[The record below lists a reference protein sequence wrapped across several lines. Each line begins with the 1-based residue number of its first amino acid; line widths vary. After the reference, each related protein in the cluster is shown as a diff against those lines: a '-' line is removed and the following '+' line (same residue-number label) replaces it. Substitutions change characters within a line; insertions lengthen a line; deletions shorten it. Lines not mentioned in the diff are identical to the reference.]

1 LRSNIYI
8 SNRNSSKQTALNDEL
23 VNLLFKENKND
34 NNNKIIKKKTRN
46 IIILRKMIGFIVKT
60 INLK

>member
-34 NNNKIIKKKTRN
+34 NNNKIIKKKSRN

>member
-34 NNNKIIKKKTRN
+34 NNNKIIKKK
-46 IIILRKMIGFIVKT
+46 
-60 INLK
+60 

>member
-8 SNRNSSKQTALNDEL
+8 SNRNSSQQTALNDEL

-34 NNNKIIKKKTRN
+34 NNNKIIKKKSRN